1 MDSFLMQHGCH
12 EAWWMMIMMIMM
24 APNSEAN
31 ILQLSSSS
39 SYALSLSL
47 EEEPPYNNPVL
58 D

>member
-1 MDSFLMQHGCH
+1 
-12 EAWWMMIMMIMM
+12 MMIMM
-24 APNSEAN
+24 APTSEAN
-31 ILQLSSSS
+31 MLQLSSSS

>member
-12 EAWWMMIMMIMM
+12 EAWWMMIMKIMM

-39 SYALSLSL
+39 
-47 EEEPPYNNPVL
+47 
-58 D
+58 